1 MRKPVFAMAML
12 KNALVKS
19 GKMVEAFTNEMFEQG
34 FATYFDKLGQ
44 NKISL
49 VLNSRERNIKL
60 ASVTY
65 RQLNSWDDKELLT
78 TERVEENSWRKFSI
92 IDALWIKII
101 QELRSFG
108 LSTEQIKV
116 AKDSL
121 AYGASKHRVAMPILE
136 FYIAFA
142 IGNKMPVLLLVFKD
156 GVAVPTNY
164 TQYRVAQQ
172 LAELENHIQINLN
185 KLLQSLFPDVDLT
198 ANHNAD
204 LLPNVDEMELLAFLR
219 IGNYEK
225 VEIFYKGGKMQV
237 LEGLER
243 LDADKLVMEAIR
255 EHSYQKI
262 EVVVEN
268 GKTVALNRK
277 VKKKIKKG

>member
-1 MRKPVFAMAML
+1 MSTL

-19 GKMVEAFTNEMFEQG
+19 GTLVEAFTNEMFEQG
-34 FATYFDKLGQ
+34 FATYFDGKGQ
-44 NKISL
+44 NRISQ
-49 VLNSRERNIKL
+49 VLNSTERNIKL

-65 RQLNSWDDKELLT
+65 RQLNSWEDKELLT
-78 TERVEENSWRKFSI
+78 TERVEENSWRRFSI
-92 IDALWIKII
+92 IDALWVKII
-101 QELRSFG
+101 QELRAFG
-108 LSTEQIKV
+108 LSTEQIKN

-121 AYGASKHRVAMPILE
+121 TFGASKYKVAMPILE
-136 FYIAFA
+136 FYTAFA
-142 IGNKMPVLLLVFKD
+142 IGNKMPVLLLVFRD

-172 LAELENHIQINLN
+172 VADLENHIQINLN
-185 KLLQSLFPDVDLT
+185 KLLQTLFPDVDLT
-198 ANHNAD
+198 ANYKAD
-204 LLPNVDEMELLAFLR
+204 LLPDVDEMELLAFLR

-237 LEGLER
+237 VEGMER
-243 LDADKLVMEAIR
+243 LDANKLVMEAIR

-262 EVVVEN
+262 EVVVED
-268 GKTVALNRK
+268 GKTVALTRK